1 MTAEFPEHSQA
12 VTSLVLGIVGLFLP
26 ILSPFAWKFGHDEIK
41 AIDAGRRPPNGYGM
55 ATAGRI
61 LGIIGTVF
69 LVIGII
75 ALLLVIPA
83 VVVTAT

>member
-1 MTAEFPEHSQA
+1 MTAEYPEHSQA
-12 VTSLVLGIVGLFLP
+12 MTSLVLGIVGLFIPL
-26 ILSPFAWKFGHDEIK
+26 LGPFAWKFGHDEIK

-69 LVIGII
+69 LVLGILG
-75 ALLLVIPA
+75 LLLVIPA
-83 VVVTAT
+83 VVTTS

>member
-1 MTAEFPEHSQA
+1 MTSQYPESSQA
-12 VTSLVLGIVGLFLP
+12 VTALVLGIVGLFFP
-26 ILSPFAWKFGHDEIK
+26 IVAPFAWKFGHDEIK
-41 AIDAGRRPPNGYGM
+41 AIDAGRRPPDGQGM

-75 ALLLVIPA
+75 GLLLVIPA
-83 VVVTAT
+83 VVSEST

>member
-1 MTAEFPEHSQA
+1 MTAEYPEHSQA
-12 VTSLVLGIVGLFLP
+12 VTSLVLGIVGLFIPL
-26 ILSPFAWKFGHDEIK
+26 LGPFAWKFGHDEIK

-69 LVIGII
+69 LVLGILG
-75 ALLLVIPA
+75 LLLVIPA
-83 VVVTAT
+83 VVTTS

>member
-1 MTAEFPEHSQA
+1 MTSQYPEHSQA
-12 VTSLVLGIVGLFLP
+12 VTSLVLGIVGLFIPL
-26 ILSPFAWKFGHDEIK
+26 LGPFAWKFGHDEIK

-69 LVIGII
+69 LVLGVIS
-75 ALLLVIPA
+75 LLVVIPA
-83 VVVTAT
+83 VVTTT